1 MKHLCTK
8 MTRGKSLKGKWQSG
22 GNGLSGVERN
32 ASEGL
37 GTGVH
42 SIPLASSLTTHKAG
56 RENTGSFFFFFF
68 S

>member
-1 MKHLCTK
+1 MKHLCIK

-22 GNGLSGVERN
+22 GNGPSGVERD

-42 SIPLASSLTTHKAG
+42 SIPLASSLTVHKVE
-56 RENTGSFFFFFF
+56 RENTGYIFFF